1 MIASTRGSNVRGV
14 RWLIVFMVLASGCA
28 TKRASVFATGP
39 KWLVEPAAPPSLK
52 GKHVVF
58 VAGHLNEFIPAY
70 FDDNAAVANEL
81 GATSEVV
88 RPPSPGTMD
97 ADVFLV
103 TGAVESHR
111 ADGVVLFGHSRG
123 GASSLLTVLRR
134 PRLILDGHVAAV
146 IIVQGAVGG
155 SPLADFLSKVKPFR
169 SEGIKA
175 LTTDESE
182 RVLSEALTGLAKTLT
197 PEEWDQLFS
206 KIFFVRSARM
216 KDVPAAEL
224 AFTELVLRDAG
235 ANDGLLVTH
244 RQGMAFGIDLG
255 VIDADHASLV
265 VTGVLSVTSVE
276 ERRAFTEALLAEVGR
291 RLAW

>member
-1 MIASTRGSNVRGV
+1 MRSI
-14 RWLIVFMVLASGCA
+14 VLAVSALLSLSCA
-28 TKRASVFATGP
+28 TQRASVFATGP
-39 KWLVEPAAPPSLK
+39 KWLTEPPAPPSLK

-58 VAGHLNEFIPAY
+58 VAGHLNEFIPGY
-70 FDDNAAVANEL
+70 FDDNAAVVKEL

-103 TGAVESHR
+103 TGATESHHEG
-111 ADGVVLFGHSRG
+111 GVILFGHSRG

-155 SPLADFLSKVKPFR
+155 SPLADFINKVKPLR

-175 LTTDESE
+175 LTTEESE
-182 RVLSEALTGLAKTLT
+182 RTLNAALTELSKTLS
-197 PEEWDQLFS
+197 PEEWDRVFS
-206 KIFFVRSARM
+206 RIFYVRSGRM

-224 AFTELVLRDAG
+224 AFTELLLRDAG
-235 ANDGLLVTH
+235 TNDGLLVTH
-244 RQGMAFGIDLG
+244 RQGMAFGTDLG

-265 VTGVLSVTSVE
+265 VTGMLSVTSVE
-276 ERRAFTEALLAEVGR
+276 ERRAFTSALLGEVAR
-291 RLAW
+291 RLNW